1 MNNPMAFMNAL
12 QQFRAGMGNQNPD
25 ALIDQMMRS
34 GRISQAQYNQA
45 RQMAEQFQKMMNPG
59 AQGKS

>member
-12 QQFRAGMGNQNPD
+12 QQFRAGMANQNPD
-25 ALIDQMMRS
+25 AIIDQMMRS
-34 GRISQAQYNQA
+34 GSISQAQYNQA